1 MFSCSTSRQLTL
13 HSVTMKAIYDST
25 RSRSSL
31 PAECDALP
39 ESVRDMLR
47 LRPRLQALLTPYE
60 LLPLTLAPY
69 FCIDLV
75 RSGTSKYTPTT
86 RLVR

>member
-1 MFSCSTSRQLTL
+1 
-13 HSVTMKAIYDST
+13 MKAIYDST

-31 PAECDALP
+31 PAESDALP

-69 FCIDLV
+69 LCIDVV
-75 RSGTSKYTPTT
+75 RSGT
-86 RLVR
+86 LWGVECGCME